1 MKENKSA
8 TDWYYLPNKGG
19 LSIPKVLVWVPTL
32 ITLNVTAEDSSAKEV
47 QHEKA
52 K

>member
-8 TDWYYLPNKGG
+8 TDWNYLPNKGG
-19 LSIPKVLVWVPTL
+19 LSIPQVLVWVPTL
-32 ITLNVTAEDSSAKEV
+32 ITLNVTAENSSTKED

-52 K
+52 